1 MSTSLEGGVPSMPS
15 GLDTP
20 ESSSNFS
27 TFWNVSFAQWNNRH
41 NSTQDE
47 QTHNAHVHYTQ
58 NDHST
63 HHQTQRQLQ
72 VNQRIDFLG
81 RFRRRVKCS
90 AK

>member
-47 QTHNAHVHYTQ
+47 RTHNAHYTQ